1 MADAAPSADTFIPI
15 TPPASESSG
24 GSTSMAD
31 TIKLALDTVKDAPD
45 EDAPPKPKAD
55 PVEAKTDKAKVEKSA
70 DDANGEGDVVEAKE
84 KPKADGNADGQGDD
98 AGKKADEKADN
109 QPEADKG
116 RQEIKAPDRLLPDA
130 KEKWLNV
137 PRSVQR
143 DVDNIVRDYE
153 QQIETHKQQAE
164 RYESIR
170 PFDELARSNGRDLRE
185 SLVKLNHIEN
195 QFTTNPIAAL
205 NSILQEIGPRKA
217 DGTPISLLEVARH
230 VVNQG
235 EQGYQQTIAQGRQ
248 QQQMTQRDSE
258 TERLRQ
264 ENEALKSQQ
273 VVSEVEARII
283 APFRAQNPRYD
294 ELQGDIAFFLK
305 SGRIPEGLSHLDK
318 LEAAYAMAE
327 RLNPS
332 PGSSRDQSNGLDHSD
347 RVESDSSGRKSIRS
361 SPGASSPDGDDADTS
376 DVKAL
381 IRSNLRKAIRA

>member
-1 MADAAPSADTFIPI
+1 MADAAPSDDSFIPI

-31 TIKLALDTVKDAPD
+31 TIKLALDTVKDVPD
-45 EDAPPKPKAD
+45 EDAPPKPKVE
-55 PVEAKTDKAKVEKSA
+55 PVEAKADKAKVEKPA
-70 DDANGEGDVVEAKE
+70 DDASGEGEDVKP
-84 KPKADGNADGQGDD
+84 KPKAAEDGADDQD
-98 AGKKADEKADN
+98 ADKTDKASKTDN

-170 PFDELARSNGRDLRE
+170 PFDELARQNGRDLRE

-361 SPGASSPDGDDADTS
+361 SPGASSPDGDGADTS